1 MSGKPM
7 APRLRALSAFLFGS
21 RDMAATDFEDIGGS
35 IVLTF
40 GETGAAVRVPIRVDT
55 SGRLTL
61 DPTSAAGVA
70 LGNAAMAASIPV
82 TIASDDTI
90 PTAIQTALELLDN
103 AISGTEMQVDVV
115 SIAANNGV
123 DIGDVDVTSI
133 TAGETHVGE
142 VGGNSSVFE
151 VTLSLDTNA
160 YASGDVLADTQ
171 AMTACMRVDAGT
183 AVVHSITLLDEDDQ
197 AQALDLLFLR
207 TNVSIGTENSA
218 VSVTDANAREIMGV
232 VEVAAADYVDLVGSQ
247 IVTKTNVGIVV
258 DAAAGADDLYVAAIS
273 RGTGTYTA
281 SGIRLMVGLLRD

>member
-1 MSGKPM
+1 
-7 APRLRALSAFLFGS
+7 
-21 RDMAATDFEDIGGS
+21 MAATDFEDIGGS

-90 PTAIQTALELLDN
+90 PTALQTALELLDN

-115 SIAANNGV
+115 SIAANSGV

-171 AMTACMRVDAGT
+171 AMTACMRVNQGT
-183 AVVHSITLLDEDDQ
+183 AVIHSITLLDEDDQ

-207 TNVSIGTENSA
+207 TDVTIGTENSA
-218 VSVTDANAREIMGV
+218 VSVSDANAREIMGV